1 MKIIQKLETLNAI
14 CREAKTA
21 GKLSGTNLTELYE
34 LFGSDSLKALM
45 RLKKVELKNI
55 FLSQVEESYG

>member
-1 MKIIQKLETLNAI
+1 MREMIMNSNDNSEIEKLNGI

-34 LFGSDSLKALM
+34 LFGQDSPNHSTPS
-45 RLKKVELKNI
+45 KKTA
-55 FLSQVEESYG
+55 